1 MEDTPA
7 RKRGRPKKP
16 VTESGK
22 DDKGRFFAEQ
32 YQNSQLKL
40 KAANE
45 EIKSLKEENYQL
57 KKGRQ
62 GDAPNQDDSS
72 KQLAELRETNEKL
85 LELLNENELKL
96 KQYVLD
102 NSNLEKT
109 VTLARNRIKELE
121 YIEDNHFIEP
131 IVHYTNNPNHDHT
144 ELIKGLCHF
153 ITLNSKQGG
162 NQDEKDTVDTIR
174 TQTL

>member
-57 KKGRQ
+57 KKGSQ
-62 GDAPNQDDSS
+62 GDVPAQDDSS

-85 LELLNENELKL
+85 LELLKENELNL
-96 KQYVLD
+96 KQCVLEK
-102 NSNLEKT
+102 SHLEKT
-109 VTLARNRIKELE
+109 VTLARERIKELE
-121 YIEDNHFIEP
+121 HVEDNHFVEP
-131 IVHYTNNPNHDHT
+131 IVHYASNPNYDHT

-153 ITLNSKQGG
+153 ITTNSIQGG
-162 NQDEKDTVDTIR
+162 NQDEKNTVDTIR